1 MTLTELSIKRPL
13 LICVLFFVLIFFGAL
28 SYSNLNYNLLP
39 KMETNVITVT
49 TTYAGASP
57 EEIKTS
63 VTKVIEDAV
72 AAIEGVS
79 RLTSSS
85 SEGVSS
91 VMIELSQ
98 TSDVKQSQL
107 DAERKIDQIK
117 ALLPQD
123 ADDPIVVRFSTDDQ
137 AIMKISV
144 TSKLA
149 DAEFFQFID
158 NQIEPKL
165 TNVAGVA
172 KISIIGGVER
182 QIRVDVDNN
191 KLRAYNIPIAQV
203 YAAVQ
208 TSGLSFSAG
217 ALQNNQLRYSIDLST
232 KVQTVDE
239 LRNLII
245 KQNTDG
251 SRVQLKDVATVT
263 DGQQEISTLNRLNST
278 PAIGIEIF
286 KQTDANTVA
295 VSAEVQKKLADIKAQ
310 YESYDFQYT
319 IASDQS
325 EYTLASADAVVLD
338 LFLAVVI
345 VAVVMLFFLH
355 NLRSA
360 SFILVS
366 LPSAMIPTF
375 IMMYALGF
383 SLNMMTL
390 MALSLVVGILVD
402 DSIVVLEN
410 IYRHLEMGKD
420 KRTAALEGRNEI
432 GFTAVGITLVDVVV
446 FLPLAL
452 TGGIIG
458 NIVREYALVIV
469 FSTLMS
475 LLVAF
480 TLTPLMASRWG
491 KVAHLDG
498 KGIWGKILLGFE
510 SFING
515 LRDVYTVFL
524 KWALVNKKFVIPA
537 IFGLLILSFKLVGW
551 GFVGAE
557 FVPSTDRG
565 ELSVQIDLAPQTSIK
580 ETNRVVGEVEKILFT
595 HPEVVTVFSNVG
607 TQSGSNMA
615 AAGASNTNLAEISV
629 VLVDKAERS
638 ISTADFGKIIRE
650 EISQVTGVRP
660 TIRLLSMMGSASF
673 EIQMAVIGEDID
685 SVAKGAAIL
694 KDIIQKIPGT
704 DYVQYNSKDAKAQ
717 VAIKLNRERMSAYGV
732 SLSDVGSSIQLAFR
746 GNDFTQFK
754 ERGQEYDINVQLEAG
769 NRQSISDVRNFN
781 IVKNDGSTIPL
792 SEIATVEEKM
802 SQSVLERK
810 DRMES
815 MQVNAAAI
823 GRTSGAIM
831 QDIQA
836 ELAKVQM
843 PQGITVSQEGMSKN
857 QGDAFGS
864 LFLAIGIGVLLI
876 YLIMVALYESLVY
889 PFVVLFSIPVAI
901 IGAIL
906 ALALTLKT
914 INIFSLL
921 GIILLL
927 GLVAKNGIL
936 IVDFANHQK
945 EHGLSTFD
953 ALVEAGRERLRPIL
967 MTTLAMVF
975 GLLPLALAGGPGSE
989 TKSVVAWVLIGG
1001 LMSSMILTVF
1011 IVPCMYML
1019 VDTIKD
1025 FFSGKKKTEKID

>member
-28 SYSNLNYNLLP
+28 SYTNLNYNLLP
-39 KMETNVITVT
+39 KMETNMITVT

-79 RLTSSS
+79 RITSSS

-107 DAERKIDQIK
+107 DAERKIEQVK

-149 DAEFFQFID
+149 DTEFFQFID

-172 KISIIGGVER
+172 KISIIGGIER
-182 QIRVDVDNN
+182 QIRVDIDNN

-208 TSGLSFSAG
+208 TSGMSFSAG

-232 KVQTVDE
+232 KVQSVDE

-263 DGQQEISTLNRLNST
+263 DGQQEISTLNRLNGT

-338 LFLAVVI
+338 LFLAIII

-491 KVAHLDG
+491 KVAELDG
-498 KGIWGKILLGFE
+498 KGIWGKILLAFE
-510 SFING
+510 AFING
-515 LRDVYTVFL
+515 LREVYTALL
-524 KWALVNKKFVIPA
+524 KWSLNNKKIVIPA
-537 IFGLLILSFKLVGW
+537 IFALLVLSFKLVGW

-557 FVPSTDRG
+557 FVPAADRG

-580 ETNRVVGEVEKILFT
+580 ETNRIVAEVEKILFT

-607 TQSGSNMA
+607 TQSGASMA
-615 AAGASNTNLAEISV
+615 TASAANTNLAEISV
-629 VLVDKAERS
+629 ILVDKAERN
-638 ISTADFGKIIRE
+638 ISTAELGKIIRE
-650 EISQVTGVRP
+650 EVLQVTGVRP

-673 EIQMAVIGEDID
+673 EIQMAVIGEEID

-694 KDIIQKIPGT
+694 KEIIERIPGT

-717 VAIKLNRERMSAYGV
+717 VSIKLDRERMSVYGV

-802 SQSVLERK
+802 SQAVLERK

-831 QDIQA
+831 EDIQA

-843 PQGITVSQEGMSKN
+843 PQGIIVSQEGMSKN

-945 EHGLSTFD
+945 EHGLNTFD

-1025 FFSGKKKTEKID
+1025 FFSGKKKAEKIN